1 MPLPL
6 SPQVFAITARL
17 IEERAGL
24 HYELA
29 NTDLLADRLS
39 ERAAEL
45 GLDSLLDY
53 YYFLRYDA
61 AGAAELSTLVE
72 MLVVHET
79 YFFRE
84 REPLQ
89 VLIDGILPEMLREKT
104 RVRIWSAACATGEE
118 PYTLGMML
126 ADAGFLDRVEIV
138 ASDISEKALARARAG
153 IYGGR
158 SLRAIADTAR
168 PAHLVEETHGRVCV
182 RAELRRRVTWRRVN
196 LIDAEAV
203 ASLGLFD
210 VILCRNVLIYFAD
223 ATVTQVARNLGEAL
237 DPHGWL
243 LVGSSE
249 SLLRF
254 GTLFSCHERGGSFFY
269 RRTPR

>member
-1 MPLPL
+1 MALPL

-39 ERAAEL
+39 ERAVEL

-53 YYFLRYDA
+53 YYFLRYDER
-61 AGAAELSTLVE
+61 GAVELSTLVE
-72 MLVVHET
+72 TLVVHET
-79 YFFRE
+79 YLFRE
-84 REPLQ
+84 VEPLR
-89 VLIDGILPEMLREKT
+89 VLVDSVLPEMLRSRPT
-104 RVRIWSAACATGEE
+104 VRVWSAACATGEE

-126 ADAGFLDRVEIV
+126 GDVGLLEHVQLV
-138 ASDISEKALARARAG
+138 GSDISEKALARARGA

-158 SLRAIADTAR
+158 SLRALAQHGR
-168 PAHLVEETHGRVCV
+168 PGHLVLETAGRMRVHDD
-182 RAELRRRVTWRRVN
+182 LRRRINWRCVN
-196 LIDAEAV
+196 LVDRAAV
-203 ASLGLFD
+203 AALGLFD

-223 ATVTQVARNLGEAL
+223 ATVAQVAGNLGDAL
-237 DPHGWL
+237 RDDGWL
-243 LVGSSE
+243 LVGASE

-254 GTLFSCHERGGSFFY
+254 GTLFSCHERQGSFFY
-269 RRTPR
+269 RRSPG